1 MMDDNIEIEVSFY
14 CDYNISKG
22 HYHDFTNS
30 YESNRIN
37 LEYRDFRINEMNLEE
52 INWNRME
59 RNSFIDWS
67 SKKLSE
73 EKVALP
79 P

>member
-14 CDYNISKG
+14 CHYNISKG

-30 YESNRIN
+30 YESNAIN

-52 INWNRME
+52 IN
-59 RNSFIDWS
+59 
-67 SKKLSE
+67 
-73 EKVALP
+73 
-79 P
+79 